1 MAERNDFGAVLRAWR
16 ERLTPSAVG
25 LVPHGRRRSPG
36 LLREEVAQ
44 LAGVSADY
52 VKRLEQGRGRPS
64 ASVLDAL
71 SRALRLSRDEYEY
84 LCVLAG
90 HAAGG
95 AGFVPRQLGPGAR
108 RLLDRLGD
116 LPVCVCDAAWTVID
130 WNLSWT
136 AMGCSA
142 TEVALGRDRNMVWR
156 FFVAPAPG
164 VPPGNSTRTPERMRR
179 FREQVVADLRAASL
193 RYPADRELASMVADL
208 AARSADFRALWETAR
223 PGRYYDDR
231 VTIHHPVVG
240 DFTVDC
246 DILAIHDGDL
256 RAVVFTPEPGSRDAQ
271 RLALARTA
279 LAMSPHHDG
288 S

>member
-1 MAERNDFGAVLRAWR
+1 MVAERNDVGTVLRAWR
-16 ERLTPSAVG
+16 ERLTPAAVG
-25 LVPHGRRRSPG
+25 LTPTRRRRSPG

-64 ASVLDAL
+64 AAVLDAL

-95 AGFVPRQLGPGAR
+95 AGFVPRHLGPGAR

-136 AMGCSA
+136 AMGCA
-142 TEVALGRDRNMVWR
+142 AADVAVGRDRNMVWR
-156 FFVAPAPG
+156 FFVEPAPD
-164 VPPGNSTRTPERMRR
+164 VPPGNTTRTTERTLR
-179 FREQVVADLRAASL
+179 FREQVVADLRAAAL

-208 AARSADFRALWETAR
+208 AARSAEFRELWETAR

-231 VTIHHPVVG
+231 VTVHHPVVG

-246 DILAIHDGDL
+246 DIVAIHDGDL
-256 RAVVFTPEPGSRDAQ
+256 RAIVFTPEPGSRDAD
-271 RLALARTA
+271 RLALARA
-279 LAMSPHHDG
+279 APAARSH
-288 S
+288 